1 VAADIDD
8 ALIASGNPARRI
20 RQISALY
27 WGVAVLAV
35 MVGVFGLV
43 RDSWLAIAPTSRSC
57 VHALFAL
64 LLAGLVIARF
74 LWWLKHSPPAQKADI
89 RRFSRQLSRLIYLV
103 LYLVIGTQQIIV
115 IVNFMWHGGTLDFG
129 LLLDNDSVQD
139 LGIYKSTADFRAILV
154 CGLIALALIRGLA
167 FWTWL
172 RLVEEVAIR
181 AAADLRSGETQT
193 SCVRNSPM
201 SQAVRA
207 SSSSS

>member
-1 VAADIDD
+1 VVADIDD
-8 ALIASGNPARRI
+8 ALIASGSPARRV
-20 RQISALY
+20 RQVLALY

-35 MVGVFGLV
+35 LVGVFGLV
-43 RDSWLAIAPTSRSC
+43 RDSWLAMATSRSC
-57 VHALFAL
+57 VHALFGL
-64 LLAGLVIARF
+64 LLVGLVIARF
-74 LWWLKHSPPAQKADI
+74 LWWLKHSPPSQKADI

-103 LYLVIGTQQIIV
+103 LYLVIVTKQIIG

-129 LLLDNDSVQD
+129 LMLDNDSAQD

-181 AAADLRSGETQT
+181 AQPIAGSVRLKRRAA
-193 SCVRNSPM
+193 
-201 SQAVRA
+201 
-207 SSSSS
+207 